1 MQKQSNNAV
10 VKKLSTKERTI
21 QLEIRN
27 KELELIIV
35 QRENE
40 LNIVK
45 GNYSYIKS
53 RYDDVRKIVD
63 LRADFDEWLLAKSSE
78 VRKGITEIQEGNI
91 AGAILTELQFN

>member
-1 MQKQSNNAV
+1 MQKQSTNAV